1 MPADSFENRKPS
13 PEPSSPKENDS
24 SWLLQPKPKP
34 NADLDSLDKRTER
47 ALQELRDFIENSD
60 LSLHDLNETQAV
72 VVNLLLLNFTRE
84 TEFGGRS
91 LVEIVERSQP
101 FRNSQG
107 KLLAIKFN
115 ENNRKFELSEVSSD
129 QKTPSEKPAEQ
140 TSIRPSEQERSRIEP
155 RGQKEKTEIID
166 SKEYTR
172 RIQRI
177 AQLVNNLLRTM
188 ERTAGL
194 DAIGGFIGDIKT
206 ELNGIPTEK
215 PVAQDVDKIM
225 KEMGI
230 TDGLNDK
237 AIDQALNEHRVVLRQ
252 WLGSWKMEYYN
263 ETAEQ
268 EKERRITTLARQT
281 KRFVAEVES
290 TDDMPATKN
299 KYQAVFQ
306 NKIDQPQYWNFQNQ
320 NPNEKIA
327 EIFGRAG
334 VTLNK
339 AIESKTGNYSVV
351 YDSEMQRIDVVTESD
366 RKK

>member
-34 NADLDSLDKRTER
+34 NADLDLLDKKTER
-47 ALQELRDFIENSD
+47 ALQELRDFIENSN
-60 LSLHDLNETQAV
+60 LSLRDLKETQAV

-91 LVEIVERSQP
+91 FVEKVERSQP
-101 FRNSQG
+101 FLNNQG
-107 KLLAIKFN
+107 RPFAIKFN
-115 ENNRKFELSEVSSD
+115 ENNQKFELSEVSSD
-129 QKTPSEKPAEQ
+129 QKTPSEKTAEQ
-140 TSIRPSEQERSRIEP
+140 NSIRPSEQERIRIEP

-290 TDDMPATKN
+290 TGDMPATKN

-306 NKIDQPQYWNFQNQ
+306 NKIDQPQYWDFQNQ

-339 AIESKTGNYSVV
+339 TIESKTGNYSVV

-366 RKK
+366 QKK